1 MNRKSFSTLD
11 IFWIRGAGAMDIVET
26 RTEVNAVHRAHIDQP
41 VTDEQ
46 QYLFIKRIFD
56 IVMSFFGLVLLL
68 PVFAVIALVILIEDP
83 RGNAIFRQT
92 RLGKDG
98 KPFYMYKFRS
108 MVVDA
113 EQKLDQLL
121 SSNEVS
127 GAMFKM
133 KNDPRITRVGKF
145 IRKTSLDEL
154 PQLWNVLR
162 GHMSLVGPRPPLP
175 REVLEYTPYEM
186 ARLSVIPGCTGLW
199 QVSGRNNLGFAEMVE
214 MDLQYIAWRSL
225 RMDLRIIGK
234 TVLTLLTKNGY

>member
-1 MNRKSFSTLD
+1 
-11 IFWIRGAGAMDIVET
+11 MDVVDAS
-26 RTEVNAVHRAHIDQP
+26 TEVKVVHRVHAEQ
-41 VTDEQ
+41 TAMDEQ
-46 QYLFIKRIFD
+46 QYLFIKRMLD
-56 IVMSFFGLVLLL
+56 IVMSLFGLLVLLPL
-68 PVFAVIALVILIEDP
+68 FVLIILAILVENP
-83 RGNAIFRQT
+83 RGKAIFRQ
-92 RLGKDG
+92 RRIGKDG

-113 EQKLDQLL
+113 EQQLDQLL
-121 SSNEVS
+121 CSNEVS
-127 GAMFKM
+127 GAMFKI
-133 KNDPRITRVGKF
+133 KDDPRITRVGKF

-175 REVLEYTPYEM
+175 REVQEYTPYEM

-199 QVSGRNNLGFAEMVE
+199 QVSGRNSLGFAEMVE

-234 TVLTLLTKNGY
+234 TVITILTKNGY

>member
-1 MNRKSFSTLD
+1 
-11 IFWIRGAGAMDIVET
+11 MDVVET
-26 RTEVNAVHRAHIDQP
+26 RTEVNTVHRAQISQSIN
-41 VTDEQ
+41 VKQ
-46 QYLFIKRIFD
+46 RQYEFIKRSLD
-56 IVMSFFGLVLLL
+56 IVMSLLGLLLLL
-68 PVFAVIALVILIEDP
+68 PVFAVIIAAILIENP

-92 RLGKDG
+92 RLGKG
-98 KPFYMYKFRS
+98 GMPFSMYKFRS
-108 MVVDA
+108 MEVDA
-113 EQKLDQLL
+113 EQKLDELL
-121 SSNEVS
+121 GSNEVS

-145 IRKTSLDEL
+145 IRRTSLDEL

-162 GHMSLVGPRPPLP
+162 GHMSIVGPRPPLP

-225 RMDLRIIGK
+225 GMDMRIIGR
-234 TVLTLLTKNGY
+234 TFLTLIAKNGY

>member
-1 MNRKSFSTLD
+1 
-11 IFWIRGAGAMDIVET
+11 MDIIET
-26 RTEVNAVHRAHIDQP
+26 RTEVKAVHRAQKDQP
-41 VTDEQ
+41 VIDEQ
-46 QYLFIKRIFD
+46 LYMFVKRMLD
-56 IVMSFFGLVLLL
+56 IVMSLFGLLLLL
-68 PVFAVIALVILIEDP
+68 PVFAVIALAILIENP

-98 KPFYMYKFRS
+98 KPFSMYKFRS

-145 IRKTSLDEL
+145 IRRTSLDEL

-162 GHMSLVGPRPPLP
+162 GHMSMVGPRPPLP
-175 REVLEYTPYEM
+175 REVLDYTPYEM

-199 QVSGRNNLGFAEMVE
+199 QVSGRNSLGFEEMVE

-225 RMDLRIIGK
+225 GMDLRIIGR
-234 TVLTLLTKNGY
+234 TIITLLTKNGY